1 MIEKWKNIS
10 FLNLEVFSVFPLK
23 IIKKQIN
30 FIFCWILVQ
39 KHGTLS
45 KTVDF
50 ISKNNSAILNKQ
62 HSCNLQLKNIKC
74 SPTQNSIDNKNMFIY
89 IKKLYNTEQT
99 NNLLYSCI
107 FLIFPPK
114 MINIINKCLFCEL
127 ESIHCF
133 SAENNEQN
141 IYK

>member
-1 MIEKWKNIS
+1 MIEKWKNIC

-30 FIFCWILVQ
+30 FIFCWILVP
-39 KHGTLS
+39 KHGIRT

-50 ISKNNSAILNKQ
+50 ISKNNSAIFNKQ

-99 NNLLYSCI
+99 NKFTLLLHFFNFPTENDKHNKEMLVLWTRKYSLF
-107 FLIFPPK
+107 FLWK
-114 MINIINKCLFCEL
+114 
-127 ESIHCF
+127 
-133 SAENNEQN
+133 
-141 IYK
+141 